1 MKKHV
6 PQMIFLFLIPPII
19 VTACGP
25 QATPPPTIDV
35 ISTIAVQLAS
45 QMQTQTAAAYS
56 PTPLPVTD
64 TPIPTAT
71 ETIIP
76 TPAATS
82 IPEVIGKSPC
92 YTGPGDAYT
101 LTSYISN
108 TKKVEILGMGSVPGW
123 YVIKNP
129 YFRSPCWISAEF
141 LKLDPASDFSNL
153 PVITP

>member
-1 MKKHV
+1 MKMHV

-71 ETIIP
+71 ETIVP
-76 TPAATS
+76 TPAATAL
-82 IPEVIGKSPC
+82 PEVVGQTPC
-92 YTGPGDAYT
+92 YTGPGASYP
-101 LTSYISN
+101 LTSNITA
-108 TKKVEILGMGSVPGW
+108 TKKVEIVGIGSIPGW
-123 YVIKNP
+123 YVINNP
-129 YFRSPCWISAEF
+129 YFGSTCWVSIDH